1 MGGKVERS
9 SGTGAAAADVD
20 AGRRKERRVSGGAVV
35 LPNAA
40 AVGRRSGLRFRMRFI
55 AAAAER

>member
-1 MGGKVERS
+1 MGRT
-9 SGTGAAAADVD
+9 SGSGAAAAADVD
-20 AGRRKERRVSGGAVV
+20 AGRRKERRVSGGAVA

-40 AVGRRSGLRFRMRFI
+40 AVGRKSGLRLRIRFI